1 MFKSSFCEWKIS
13 IIYAIIKGMKKV
25 IDLSEMSKAELIEE
39 YKKLNTKI
47 EEVKAKLNWYQEQF
61 KLLQQSKY
69 GKSSEKDISGQMTLE
84 DFMLFNEAEAL
95 REPINIEPS
104 EEKLVPRKKH
114 KNQKNLNALSVV
126 EHIYELE
133 ADKQICPKCG
143 APLHEMKEEIRLEIE
158 VIPAKTI
165 VNRYITKVYACR
177 NCENNGTATIVAAPG
192 APVPVIEKSVASP
205 SLIADILNKKYVAA
219 VPFYR
224 QETELKAKK
233 IPITRNNMCNWSI
246 KVAND
251 YFKPV
256 TEAMKKLMYSDHVI
270 HCDET
275 YAQVL
280 DEPNRPATSKSYIW
294 VTTTAEYQKKHR
306 IALYNYTET
315 RSSSDA
321 RKVLSGYS
329 GYIMCDGYAGYDA
342 LTKTGK
348 NGEAPMKVQPVACMV
363 HVRRKFTE
371 ALKLIKASDR
381 ANTSAQTAV
390 NLIAKLFKIDNAFNG
405 MTPVERKNARTEHLK
420 QPLEDFFVW
429 VKEEAKISLPKTHY
443 GQALEYAIKQEH
455 KVMRVLEDG
464 RLELD
469 NNLAERTV
477 KPFVIGR
484 KNWLFANTPQ
494 GADASCII
502 YSIVETA
509 KLNNLIPYEYLRY
522 LLEQMPGMKL
532 TEENINKLMPW
543 SESIPDYVKNPEVQ

>member
-1 MFKSSFCEWKIS
+1 MKSVRNLSNMSREELMKEC
-13 IIYAIIKGMKKV
+13 IKLN
-25 IDLSEMSKAELIEE
+25 IQIEE
-39 YKKLNTKI
+39 A
-47 EEVKAKLNWYQEQF
+47 KAKLEWYKEQF
-61 KLLQQSKY
+61 KLAKQSKF
-69 GKSSEKDISGQMTLE
+69 GKSSENDMCDQMSLD

-95 REPINIEPS
+95 REPINIEPD
-104 EEKLVPRKKH
+104 EEKLIPKKKH
-114 KNQKNLNALSVV
+114 KKQKNLNTLPKI
-126 EHIYELE
+126 EHIYELSAE
-133 ADKQICPKCG
+133 EQICPVCG
-143 APLHEMKEEIRLEIE
+143 SHLHEMKEEVRVEIE

-165 VNRYITKVYACR
+165 VNRYVTKIYACR
-177 NCENNGTATIVAAPG
+177 DCENNGTGTIISAPG

-205 SLIADILNKKYVAA
+205 SLIADILAKKYVDA

-224 QETELKAKK
+224 QETSLKSKK
-233 IPITRNNMCNWSI
+233 IPISRNNMCNWSI

-275 YAQVL
+275 YVQVL
-280 DEPNRPATSKSYIW
+280 NEPGRPATGKSYIW
-294 VTTTAEYQKKHR
+294 VTTTAEYQKEHK

-348 NGEAPMKVQPVACMV
+348 NGEAPMHVKPVACMV
-363 HVRRKFTE
+363 HVRRKFAE
-371 ALKLIKASDR
+371 ALKLIKPADR

-390 NLIAKLFKIDNAFNG
+390 NMIAKLFKIDNAFNG
-405 MTPVERKNARTEHLK
+405 MTPVERKNARIEHLR
-420 QPLEDFFVW
+420 QPLEDFFAW
-429 VKEEAKISLPKTHY
+429 VKEEAGISLPKTHY
-443 GQALEYAIKQEH
+443 GQALEYALKQEP
-455 KVMRVLEDG
+455 KIMRVLEDG

-469 NNLAERTV
+469 NNHAERTV

-484 KNWLFANTPQ
+484 KNWMFANTPQ
-494 GADASCII
+494 GAAASCVI

-509 KLNNLIPYEYLRY
+509 KLNNLIPYEYLKY

-532 TEENINKLMPW
+532 TDDAINKLMPW